1 MRLLPPLEAPGLYLA
16 RRVMTAGGALS
27 PAYIRTSPKL
37 EIFSF
42 ERELPF
48 ASFIDATVYVL
59 KAKVDLEELEAVASS
74 GLREYVNERKLWYE
88 KTSGPDGGQEDEKV
102 DYILAFR

>member
-27 PAYIRTSPKL
+27 PAYIRTSPNL
-37 EIFSF
+37 VIFSF

-88 KTSGPDGGQEDEKV
+88 KSSRPDGGQEDEKEG
-102 DYILAFR
+102 YILAFR

>member
-16 RRVMTAGGALS
+16 RRVMTAVGALS
-27 PAYIRTSPKL
+27 PAYIRTSSNL

-59 KAKVDLEELEAVASS
+59 KAEVDLEELEAVAASR
-74 GLREYVNERKLWYE
+74 LRDYINERKLWYE
-88 KTSGPDGGQEDEKV
+88 KSSRPDGGQEDEKV

>member
-1 MRLLPPLEAPGLYLA
+1 
-16 RRVMTAGGALS
+16 MTAGGALS
-27 PAYIRTSPKL
+27 PAYIRTSPNL
-37 EIFSF
+37 EIFAF

-59 KAKVDLEELEAVASS
+59 KAKVDLEELETVASS
-74 GLREYVNERKLWYE
+74 CLREYVNARKLWYE
-88 KTSGPDGGQEDEKV
+88 KSSSPEGEQEDEKE

>member
-27 PAYIRTSPKL
+27 PAYIRTSPNL

-59 KAKVDLEELEAVASS
+59 KAKVDLEELETVAAS
-74 GLREYVNERKLWYE
+74 GLREYINERKLWYE
-88 KTSGPDGGQEDEKV
+88 KSSRPGGGQKDEKV